1 MTTTTEQQ
9 PVTTTDRVFVSAAA
23 FMGKIQGIP
32 YISQGL
38 QELGASP
45 TAIVY
50 SNGPCCS
57 CRCVLP
63 CHCNCDCGDNY
74 TYNTLVINNGE
85 TKYLYKNLARLGCTL
100 CASGPMGRFS
110 FIKCLNLSSYDEIA
124 AGLGVESAETTKE
137 SGCQCCG
144 CCAAYFP
151 VKTKPDERLVGLVRY
166 SGCCTDCCKG
176 SGKCCDCCKDCCFTH
191 LYCCDILAIDKNPI
205 YTIFIRRCCISC
217 CPLDCCNVINFII
230 KDLAGNE
237 VGKIELRRNCCTCG
251 GLCGQNHTYSID
263 FPLNATPELKD
274 IRNSIRKLEVKLQ
287 DKIATLAFSYSQY
300 LNDENSTIRD
310 GHFVLPVKTV
320 DKSKVLGIVYDVSDS
335 GATTFIEPMEIVQIN
350 NQLTAL
356 KVEENDEVR
365 RILKGLTALVL
376 LQ

>member
-1 MTTTTEQQ
+1 MATTTEQQ

-151 VKTKPDERLVGLVRY
+151 VKTKPDERLAGFVRY
-166 SGCCTDCCKG
+166 SGCCTDCCK
-176 SGKCCDCCKDCCFTH
+176 SNSKCCDCCKDCCFTH

-217 CPLDCCNVINFII
+217 CPLDCCSVINFII
-230 KDLAGNE
+230 KDIAGNE
-237 VGKIELRRNCCTCG
+237 VGKMELRRNCCTCG

-263 FPLNATPELKD
+263 FPLNATPELK
-274 IRNSIRKLEVKLQ
+274 L
-287 DKIATLAFSYSQY
+287 
-300 LNDENSTIRD
+300 TI
-310 GHFVLPVKTV
+310 
-320 DKSKVLGIVYDVSDS
+320 
-335 GATTFIEPMEIVQIN
+335 IN
-350 NQLTAL
+350 AAITIDLFYF
-356 KVEENDEVR
+356 
-365 RILKGLTALVL
+365 
-376 LQ
+376 